1 MKIRGISAS
10 VRDICLSNMRNS
22 KSKESE
28 VETEVGFEGEGQR
41 WEACS
46 HGQVYRPGMVIEAAG
61 MWPLVGV
68 VNIGREN
75 ELSCTKVNWR
85 FNL

>member
-10 VRDICLSNMRNS
+10 VRDICLSNMRDS

-28 VETEVGFEGEGQR
+28 VETKVGFEGEGQR

-46 HGQVYRPGMVIEAAG
+46 HGQVYRPGMVIEGFRDLQGTRNVATCG
-61 MWPLVGV
+61 G
-68 VNIGREN
+68 
-75 ELSCTKVNWR
+75 C
-85 FNL
+85 